1 MLVLDKAP
9 HRQGGFVLTAAVSQD
24 SHPGGGRRVL
34 VIEDEVLIGML
45 LEDMLTDLG
54 YAIAGTASRLDEAT
68 GLARTADFDL
78 AILDVNLNGR
88 ESYPVA
94 EILAERGIPFMFA
107 TGYGERGM
115 PSAFQNRPT
124 LQKPFQLE
132 SLQLQL
138 RQLDGAAT

>member
-1 MLVLDKAP
+1 ME
-9 HRQGGFVLTAAVSQD
+9 AASQE
-24 SHPGGGRRVL
+24 SLANEGRRVL

-54 YAIAGTASRLDEAT
+54 YVVAGAASRLEEAS
-68 GLARTADFDL
+68 GLARTGSFDL
-78 AILDVNLNGR
+78 AILDVNLNGQ

-94 EILAERGIPFMFA
+94 EILAARGIPFMFA

-115 PSAFQNRPT
+115 PPAYQNRPT

-132 SLQLQL
+132 TLQLQL
-138 RQLDGAAT
+138 RNLDAVS

>member
-1 MLVLDKAP
+1 M
-9 HRQGGFVLTAAVSQD
+9 TAATEVSLP
-24 SHPGGGRRVL
+24 SEARRVL

-54 YAIAGTASRLDEAT
+54 YVIVGTASRLEEAS
-68 GLARTADFDL
+68 GLARTVNCDL
-78 AILDVNLNGR
+78 AILDVNLNGK

-94 EILAERGIPFMFA
+94 EILAARGIPFMFA

-115 PSAFQNRPT
+115 PPAYQNRPT

-132 SLQLQL
+132 TLQLQL
-138 RQLDGAAT
+138 RNLDAAGA